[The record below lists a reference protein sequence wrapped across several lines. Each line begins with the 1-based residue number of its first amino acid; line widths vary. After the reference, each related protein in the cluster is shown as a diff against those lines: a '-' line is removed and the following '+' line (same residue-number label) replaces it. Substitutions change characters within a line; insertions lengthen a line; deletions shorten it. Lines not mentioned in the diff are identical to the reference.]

1 MSTYTIHPQERHHR
15 TTEWTLQHPLFS
27 TVAALL
33 AAVLA
38 GVLIGI
44 LFSMVLA
51 GAPAATQHRAGG
63 HALATV
69 AAVHHAAAATTG
81 TRHTVIGATTAGHTR
96 SPARGGLAAGRTTA
110 AGAGFIVVEAT
121 RVPARGGFPGR
132 SLGAGHVPGA
142 GLMHA
147 TASR

>member
-15 TTEWTLQHPLFS
+15 ATEWTLQHPLFS

-44 LFSMVLA
+44 LFSLLFA
-51 GAPAATQHRAGG
+51 GAPEATLHRAGG

-69 AAVHHAAAATTG
+69 TAAQHAVTAAAQSEPAVIGTTG
-81 TRHTVIGATTAGHTR
+81 ESR
-96 SPARGGLAAGRTTA
+96 SPARGGFAVGRT
-110 AGAGFIVVEAT
+110 AGAGSGFIVVEST
-121 RVPARGGFPGR
+121 REPVRGGFPGR

-142 GLMHA
+142 ALMPA
-147 TASR
+147 RTAAQ

>member
-1 MSTYTIHPQERHHR
+1 MSTYTIHPQERHHSA
-15 TTEWTLQHPLFS
+15 TDWTLHHPLIA

-38 GVLIGI
+38 GVLIGV
-44 LFSMVLA
+44 LFSLVLA

-69 AAVHHAAAATTG
+69 AAAQHAAATT
-81 TRHTVIGATTAGHTR
+81 IGAARTATSATADDWR
-96 SPARGGLAAGRTTA
+96 SPARGGFAVGRTTG
-110 AGAGFIVVEAT
+110 AGSGFIVVKAT
-121 RVPARGGFPGR
+121 REPARGGFPGR

-142 GLMHA
+142 ALMHA
-147 TASR
+147 TAAR

>member
-15 TTEWTLQHPLFS
+15 ATEWTLHHPLIA

-44 LFSMVLA
+44 LFSLVLA

-69 AAVHHAAAATTG
+69 AAAHHALTPAAGTG
-81 TRHTVIGATTAGHTR
+81 EAQHTVIGATTSDHPR

-110 AGAGFIVVEAT
+110 AGTGFIASGLAVRPV
-121 RVPARGGFPGR
+121 RQSQDSPAGRWVRGTCPGR
-132 SLGAGHVPGA
+132 
-142 GLMHA
+142 
-147 TASR
+147 R